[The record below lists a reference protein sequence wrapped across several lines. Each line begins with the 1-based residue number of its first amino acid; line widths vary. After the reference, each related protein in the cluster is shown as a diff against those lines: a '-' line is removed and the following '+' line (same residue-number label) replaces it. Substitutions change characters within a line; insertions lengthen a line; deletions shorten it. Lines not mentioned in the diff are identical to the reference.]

1 MKKPWMMMRKRII
14 PIAIL
19 VVLLILLLLILM
31 GMPAGGIFSSQS
43 DVLAQSDKPS
53 GESLS
58 NAYVCS
64 HYFSLLADEL
74 DRSETLF
81 RAGEYESFRPGPPAT
96 LRHPLAAL
104 RTFGVHASSGG
115 QDTTLTRH
123 FVSSGIYL
131 PMEMKT
137 THGTAVIYTIVAY
150 WLSPDGELKEDLVA
164 LGVELPDGEERFFL
178 DDPEVDDLQAVRAS
192 LKPVVVFTAKMTGF
206 VSQHG
211 MSWTGCPAS
220 DFADRYGEQACLVG
234 AALAKGNPPDVSS
247 EFTGSFLFGWQLE
260 KTQEIIPFPIC
271 QYIEES

>member
-1 MKKPWMMMRKRII
+1 MKISELTMGKQII
-14 PIAIL
+14 PIAIFVL
-19 VVLLILLLLILM
+19 LLILLLLILM
-31 GMPAGGIFSSQS
+31 GMPASGIFSSPS
-43 DVLAQSDKPS
+43 DVLTQSDKPS

-104 RTFGVHASSGG
+104 RTFGVHASGGG
-115 QDTTLTRH
+115 QDTTLQRH

-131 PMEMKT
+131 PLEMKT
-137 THGTAVIYTIVAY
+137 TNGTAVIYTIVAY
-150 WLSPDGELKEDLVA
+150 WLTLDGELKEDLVA
-164 LGVELPDGEERFFL
+164 LGVEFPDGEERFFL
-178 DDPEVDDLQAVRAS
+178 DDSEVDDLQAARAS
-192 LKPVVVFTAKMTGF
+192 LKPGVVFTATLTGF
-206 VSQHG
+206 VNRHG
-211 MSWTGCPAS
+211 PDWAECPAS

-234 AALAKGNPPDVSS
+234 AVLAEENPPEVPS